1 MTQEKR
7 ILVCEDSL
15 EGIFSAVYDGWKE
28 CLGGVEVSVQTSFPT
43 NMELFTTYR
52 EIDTDRSK
60 TGKVMRTILVKL
72 GSEAYEQI
80 CLAAAG
86 ADPDRG
92 TAIYYVLHRA
102 LGHGR
107 CETNVMEA
115 LADSHVNKVAK
126 LALQVKREYHHYFG
140 FIRFREISGM
150 FLLAQIQPEN
160 DILPLLASHFSNR
173 FPNENWVI
181 YDEGRQK
188 ALCHGK
194 GTECVIKKEVRLQIP
209 RNAMGDRGEYEELW
223 RAFCNGVSIEAR
235 HNEKLQKQMLPL
247 RFQNNMPEFFMKG

>member
-28 CLGGVEVSVQTSFPT
+28 CLGGVKVSVQTSFPT

-60 TGKVMRTILVKL
+60 SGKVMRTILMKL

-92 TAIYYVLHRA
+92 ISSLFWLYPLSGDQR
-102 LGHGR
+102 
-107 CETNVMEA
+107 NVPA
-115 LADSHVNKVAK
+115 CPDPA
-126 LALQVKREYHHYFG
+126 
-140 FIRFREISGM
+140 
-150 FLLAQIQPEN
+150 
-160 DILPLLASHFSNR
+160 
-173 FPNENWVI
+173 
-181 YDEGRQK
+181 
-188 ALCHGK
+188 
-194 GTECVIKKEVRLQIP
+194 
-209 RNAMGDRGEYEELW
+209 GE
-223 RAFCNGVSIEAR
+223 
-235 HNEKLQKQMLPL
+235 
-247 RFQNNMPEFFMKG
+247 

>member
-28 CLGGVEVSVQTSFPT
+28 CLGGAEVSVQTSFPT

-173 FPNENWVI
+173 FPND
-181 YDEGRQK
+181 YYK
-188 ALCHGK
+188 
-194 GTECVIKKEVRLQIP
+194 
-209 RNAMGDRGEYEELW
+209 
-223 RAFCNGVSIEAR
+223 S
-235 HNEKLQKQMLPL
+235 MLSAH
-247 RFQNNMPEFFMKG
+247 FFRI